1 MRESI
6 EMPKSI
12 FYLIIAICGIII
24 MSTSIDIL
32 FRAKDVGL
40 YNQWIQS
47 DNLNSYILNLTAEEQ
62 YSTYLQMCIS
72 TFIVR
77 AVTPMAIT
85 IHTFLT
91 FVKLRVNKLYVILWT
106 LVSIGTFILSSLGET
121 YFSIFYLIS
130 AIGYG
135 ALIITMIYLWKC
147 LYNIRSI

>member
-12 FYLIIAICGIII
+12 FYLIISICGIII
-24 MSTSIDIL
+24 MATSIDIL
-32 FRAKDVGL
+32 FKAKDVGL
-40 YNQWIQS
+40 YEQWLQS
-47 DNLNSYILNLTAEEQ
+47 DSLNRYVLDLTPEEQ

-77 AVTPMAIT
+77 AVTPMALT

-91 FVKLRVNKLYVILWT
+91 LMKLRVNKLYVVLWI

-135 ALIITMIYLWKC
+135 AITIVMIYLWRC